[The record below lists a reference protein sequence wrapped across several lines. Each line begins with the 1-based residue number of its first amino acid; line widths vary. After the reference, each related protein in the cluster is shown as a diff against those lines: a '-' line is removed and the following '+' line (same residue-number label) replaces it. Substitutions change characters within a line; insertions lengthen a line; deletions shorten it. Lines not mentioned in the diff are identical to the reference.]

1 MPCSE
6 GPWGQGPGGKAP
18 GARPWGRC
26 PQGLVWSVVLLVGRV
41 NRRHRYRQQALTFC
55 DVLRLQLMTVPSLSL
70 SRQFSMELHGRAID
84 ECSDIEE
91 LRRVART
98 LLTAW
103 QLQASMSEQ
112 YGAEL
117 LGLHRSAAGL

>member
-1 MPCSE
+1 MPCSK
-6 GPWGQGPGGKAP
+6 GPG
-18 GARPWGRC
+18 RSLGR
-26 PQGLVWSVVLLVGRV
+26 LVGRV
-41 NRRHRYRQQALTFC
+41 NRRHRYRRQALTFC
-55 DVLRLQLMTVPSLSL
+55 DVSRLQLMTVPSLSL

-84 ECSDIEE
+84 ECGDIEE

>member
-1 MPCSE
+1 
-6 GPWGQGPGGKAP
+6 
-18 GARPWGRC
+18 
-26 PQGLVWSVVLLVGRV
+26 
-41 NRRHRYRQQALTFC
+41 
-55 DVLRLQLMTVPSLSL
+55 
-70 SRQFSMELHGRAID
+70 MELHGRAID
-84 ECSDIEE
+84 ECGDIEE

-103 QLQASMSEQ
+103 QLQASMSEH

>member
-1 MPCSE
+1 MPCFE
-6 GPWGQGPGGKAP
+6 GPAVRRQAVGPG
-18 GARPWGRC
+18 
-26 PQGLVWSVVLLVGRV
+26 
-41 NRRHRYRQQALTFC
+41 NRRHRYRRQSLTFC
-55 DVLRLQLMTVPSLSL
+55 DVLRLLLMTMPSLSL

-84 ECSDIEE
+84 QCDDIEE

-117 LGLHRSAAGL
+117 LGLHRSGAGL

>member
-1 MPCSE
+1 MPCLE
-6 GPWGQGPGGKAP
+6 GPGVRRPAVVGPG
-18 GARPWGRC
+18 
-26 PQGLVWSVVLLVGRV
+26 
-41 NRRHRYRQQALTFC
+41 NRRHRYRRQALTFC
-55 DVLRLQLMTVPSLSL
+55 DVSRLLLMTVPSLSL

-84 ECSDIEE
+84 ECDDIEE

-117 LGLHRSAAGL
+117 LGLHRTATGL

>member
-1 MPCSE
+1 MP
-6 GPWGQGPGGKAP
+6 GPRWVV
-18 GARPWGRC
+18 RSLGR
-26 PQGLVWSVVLLVGRV
+26 LVGRV

-84 ECSDIEE
+84 ECCDIEE

-117 LGLHRSAAGL
+117 LGLHRSGAGL